1 MDLALWGWVFFLIGV
16 GIAACWGGGCGW
28 AGVVDAGGVANTRL
42 LGLLVME
49 ADKYRTLSVCICIR
63 CKILKAFRMYQTKRA
78 NRKWSVNSFRK

>member
-1 MDLALWGWVFFLIGV
+1 MDLAPLGLGLFLIGV

-49 ADKYRTLSVCICIR
+49 ADRKYRTLSVCICIR
-63 CKILKAFRMYQTKRA
+63 
-78 NRKWSVNSFRK
+78 